1 MIPIQMELGGK
12 DVCLVLE
19 DADLELA
26 ATHIIKGGFSYR
38 WCMAPCQV
46 IYCINKT
53 STSSSHACVSP
64 LLQWTEVHC
73 SEVHLRDGESG

>member
-38 WCMAPCQV
+38 
-46 IYCINKT
+46 
-53 STSSSHACVSP
+53 
-64 LLQWTEVHC
+64 
-73 SEVHLRDGESG
+73 

>member
-26 ATHIIKGGFSYR
+26 ATHIIRAASPTGGAWHPAR
-38 WCMAPCQV
+38 
-46 IYCINKT
+46 
-53 STSSSHACVSP
+53 
-64 LLQWTEVHC
+64 
-73 SEVHLRDGESG
+73 